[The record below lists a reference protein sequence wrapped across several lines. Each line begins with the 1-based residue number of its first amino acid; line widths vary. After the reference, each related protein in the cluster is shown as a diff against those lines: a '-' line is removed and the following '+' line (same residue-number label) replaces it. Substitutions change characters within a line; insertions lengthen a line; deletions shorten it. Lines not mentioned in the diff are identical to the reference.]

1 MMSVKEYALDI
12 NVTVEAVIK
21 KAQELGYDIKNADD
35 MLDEDQIIDLDNTLT
50 MNVNEEEEPEYID
63 EITEEKD
70 YDLDA
75 ELEDKAEE
83 LASASHIRFDDTV
96 KKQKLKKKSEV
107 QKEDMHAKRKQMYK
121 NKEKL
126 MQNEASHD
134 DNIIVYKEGMTVSEL
149 AKELNVNPTEVIK
162 KLMNLGIMASL
173 NNSLSYDDVEMI
185 VIDYDKTLKSFESQD
200 KTNFE
205 KFEVNDDPAS
215 LVDRPAVVT
224 IMGHVDHGKTTLLDY
239 IRNTHVVD
247 KEFGGITQHIGAY
260 QTKYKDE
267 LITFIDTP
275 GHAAFT
281 EMRARGASVTD
292 IVIII
297 VAADDGVKPQ
307 TKEAVDHALSA
318 NVPIIVAVN
327 KIDKPDANI
336 DRVLT
341 EMAEIGIT
349 PEAWG
354 GDTPFINISAHTGEG
369 VELLLETILTIAEV
383 NELKA
388 NPNRY
393 AVGAVIESRLD
404 KNVGGVAS
412 FLIQNG
418 TLRLGDPIVV
428 GTSYAKVRT
437 MKNDRGE
444 SIVLAGPSTPVEI
457 TGLTENPSAGDKFMA
472 FETEAEAK
480 AVAQKRHD
488 AAKMN
493 AGKDKK
499 VSLDDLFASV
509 DAGNKEINVVL
520 KADVRGSEEAVK
532 NALEKIKEKDV
543 SVKVIRSGIG
553 AISESDVVLASASNA
568 IIIGFNVVASNNAK
582 DIAKDNNID
591 IRLYT
596 IIYKLVED
604 IEAAINGMLDPE
616 YEEKVLGSAEVRK
629 IFKFSKIGNI
639 AGSYITSGIVKNGA
653 MARVIRDGVVIASD
667 EVIASLQREKDTVK
681 EVKKGFECGITLEKF
696 NDFKEGDTIEAYEMV
711 EVKHA

>member
-1 MMSVKEYALDI
+1 MTVSDYAKDVNLSVAEILKRCSELGISVKSANDELTDDDI
-12 NVTVEAVIK
+12 I
-21 KAQELGYDIKNADD
+21 
-35 MLDEDQIIDLDNTLT
+35 MLDNTINLIST
-50 MNVNEEEEPEYID
+50 DEETTFEEEEEIDDKVD
-63 EITEEKD
+63 EILTSSTF
-70 YDLDA
+70 
-75 ELEDKAEE
+75 DKARKE
-83 LASASHIRFDDTV
+83 SNF
-96 KKQKLKKKSEV
+96 KQKLKKKDSNNKNEFNMLK
-107 QKEDMHAKRKQMYK
+107 KEMYK
-121 NKEKL
+121 HKNKL
-126 MQNEASHD
+126 MSNVTD
-134 DNIIVYKEGMTVSEL
+134 DSIVVYKNGMTVGDL
-149 AKELNVNPTEVIK
+149 ATSLNVNNTDIIK
-162 KLMNLGIMASL
+162 KLMQLGLML
-173 NNSLSYDDVEMI
+173 NVNQSIDFENAEI
-185 VIDYDKTLKSFESQD
+185 VALDYGKTLKREETQD
-200 KTNFE
+200 VANFE
-205 KFEVNDDPAS
+205 EYEIVDAPED
-215 LVDRPAVVT
+215 LVKRPPIVT

-260 QTKYKDE
+260 QTKYKDD

-307 TKEAVDHALSA
+307 TKEAIDHAKSA

-341 EMAEIGIT
+341 EMNEAGIT

-354 GDTPFINISAHTGEG
+354 GDVPFINISAVTGEG
-369 VELLLETILTIAEV
+369 IDLLLETILTIAEM

-404 KNVGGVAS
+404 KNVGGIAS

-418 TLRLGDPIVV
+418 TLRIGDPVVV

-444 SIVLAGPSTPVEI
+444 AIAFAGPSTPVEI
-457 TGLTENPSAGDKFMA
+457 TGLSENPSAGDKFMA

-480 AVAQKRHD
+480 HIAQKRTD
-488 AAKMN
+488 AAKEN
-493 AGKDKK
+493 ANKQKR

-509 DAGNKEINVVL
+509 DAGNKEINIIL

-532 NALEKIKEKDV
+532 NALEKVTTKDV
-543 SVKVIRSGIG
+543 KVNVIRSGIG
-553 AISESDVVLASASNA
+553 AITESDVVLATASNA
-568 IIIGFNVVASNNAK
+568 IIIGFNVVAGANSKELAK
-582 DIAKDNNID
+582 EKSVD

-596 IIYKLVED
+596 IIYKLIED
-604 IEAAINGMLDPE
+604 IEAAINGMLDPV
-616 YEEKVLGSAEVRK
+616 YEEHILGSAVIRK

-639 AGSYITSGIVKNGA
+639 AGSYITDGFVKNGA
-653 MARVIRDGVVIASD
+653 LARVIRDGIIIASD
-667 EVIASLQREKDTVK
+667 DSIASLQREKDTVK
-681 EVKKGFECGITLEKF
+681 EVKKGFECGITLDKF
-696 NDFKEGDTIEAYEMV
+696 NDFKENDIIECYEMV
-711 EVKHA
+711 EIPHA